1 MTCKK
6 RFGLLFWLRWVEDT
20 HLPWSFEK
28 DTTCI
33 IPEEPVSTHE
43 LASKRHIPPLTT
55 TLQSYAANTDPTL
68 QNITPQWTDAVGR
81 SILISSLILDEKPGF
96 LSQLVEQT
104 YPGHNPGG
112 QPEMSPEVI
121 AAAEEVSRAAKDE

>member
-1 MTCKK
+1 MKKTQTC
-6 RFGLLFWLRWVEDT
+6 L
-20 HLPWSFEK
+20 
-28 DTTCI
+28 
-33 IPEEPVSTHE
+33 IPEEPVFTLKS
-43 LASKRHIPPLTT
+43 ASKHPIPPLTN

-68 QNITPQWTDAVGR
+68 QNVTPQWTDAVGR

-112 QPEMSPEVI
+112 QPDMSPEVI